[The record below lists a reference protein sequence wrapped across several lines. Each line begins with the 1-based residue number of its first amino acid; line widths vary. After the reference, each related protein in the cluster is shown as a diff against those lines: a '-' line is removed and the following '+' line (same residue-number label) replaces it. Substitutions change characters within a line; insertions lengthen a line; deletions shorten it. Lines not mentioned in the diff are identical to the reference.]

1 MDESEELQNIG
12 KLDVKTSMNVESDI
26 QQEFFSSLCEVL
38 RVKTW
43 AILDV
48 EYIQTTR
55 SHKCIRKLYM
65 LEKGASS
72 NLEQEFY
79 PCLQYQDLERR
90 YQKSFRFCRAHIH
103 KLSYNPEKRSSPCS
117 TAIEKIHN
125 FITENEIEIV
135 MYKGGCVEKNLCEE
149 LQIPSMNIEE
159 FGVTKAA
166 CHDPRLE
173 VHHYYDQLLRFL

>member
-1 MDESEELQNIG
+1 MDDIGESEQLQNIG
-12 KLDVKTSMNVESDI
+12 ELEIKTSMNAESDI
-26 QQEFFSSLCEVL
+26 QQEFFSSLSEVL

-55 SHKCIRKLYM
+55 SHKCIRKFYM
-65 LEKGASS
+65 LEKGAFSS
-72 NLEQEFY
+72 LEQEFY

-117 TAIEKIHN
+117 TATEKIHN

-135 MYKGGCVEKNLCEE
+135 MYKGGCVENCVKNFKSL
-149 LQIPSMNIEE
+149 
-159 FGVTKAA
+159 V
-166 CHDPRLE
+166 
-173 VHHYYDQLLRFL
+173 